1 MLVSETKIDDNF
13 PQGQFVLDGFSVS
26 SRLDCNCL
34 GGDLMLFVREDVPS
48 DLLKIE
54 EKPVVNLYVEL
65 NWPSNKWLVNWSYN
79 PHKTSIGTHL
89 DLISKSLDFFSFDY
103 EAMIFLG
110 DFIVTDDEHNRSG
123 KNRSEG
129 YSIRYTKQFFFEI
142 LWKSNWKV
150 CFIQ

>member
-1 MLVSETKIDDNF
+1 MNSIRDRFDYLSEQIRVNILLVSETKIDDNF

-65 NWPSNKWLVNWSYN
+65 N
-79 PHKTSIGTHL
+79 
-89 DLISKSLDFFSFDY
+89 
-103 EAMIFLG
+103 
-110 DFIVTDDEHNRSG
+110 
-123 KNRSEG
+123 
-129 YSIRYTKQFFFEI
+129 
-142 LWKSNWKV
+142 
-150 CFIQ
+150 